1 MEAVNHQTAGKSAKA
16 VCSLPGKLMSPR
28 MVFNGPVFTHR
39 RVLVLPRRI
48 GVEDWILAALGKVR
62 VALGYLDQVL
72 NAHGRRTSAFLPL
85 ISLALARI
93 SFSPIRNSL
102 VARIAS
108 PSPRRSH
115 AISRARNPAA
125 TGGRGAVSQS
135 WLRVISSFDLYHQSE
150 RPGEQARRQQG
161 SRHGDEPRLEGAGCV
176 AQPSHQIGSGTPG
189 RAD

>member
-48 GVEDWILAALGKVR
+48 GVEDRILAALGKVR

-93 SFSPIRNSL
+93 SFPPIRNSL

-115 AISRARNPAA
+115 AISRALTPAGDRRLRSARGMRAPGNLDFRNC
-125 TGGRGAVSQS
+125 RSAVSK
-135 WLRVISSFDLYHQSE
+135 
-150 RPGEQARRQQG
+150 
-161 SRHGDEPRLEGAGCV
+161 
-176 AQPSHQIGSGTPG
+176 GSGFAVLAARHQLIRPLSPV
-189 RAD
+189 

>member
-16 VCSLPGKLMSPR
+16 ICSLPGKLMS
-28 MVFNGPVFTHR
+28 
-39 RVLVLPRRI
+39 
-48 GVEDWILAALGKVR
+48 
-62 VALGYLDQVL
+62 
-72 NAHGRRTSAFLPL
+72 LPL

-93 SFSPIRNSL
+93 SFPPIRNSL

-115 AISRARNPAA
+115 SISRARNPAGDRRA
-125 TGGRGAVSQS
+125 TGDFGLRAACERGATWIFGTAVRPLAKGAVSQS

-176 AQPSHQIGSGTPG
+176 AQPSHQIGSGKTPG